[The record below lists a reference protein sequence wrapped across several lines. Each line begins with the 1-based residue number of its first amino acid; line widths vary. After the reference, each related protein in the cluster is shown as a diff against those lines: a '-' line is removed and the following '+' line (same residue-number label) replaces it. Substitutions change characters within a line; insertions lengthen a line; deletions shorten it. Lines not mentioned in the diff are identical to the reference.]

1 MRRIL
6 LSFMTIALVSAL
18 IGGGV
23 YAYFSDTETSTGN
36 TFTAGTLDLQ
46 VGSADPCT
54 ETLTVGNLKPTDS
67 GTAAS
72 WLTQNIGSVT
82 GDLSIQLGAI
92 TNNENTRSEVE
103 IAAGDTTDT
112 TGELGTLLEVA
123 FWMDADKSGDWSSGD
138 YYLKS
143 DGTSVSWLTGETAL
157 PAAAYAILNNY
168 DSDSWSDVQTINGTT
183 EAGNFRVEYDFPEG
197 GSGDNV
203 AQSDD
208 CVFDIT
214 FTLNQL

>member
-6 LSFMTIALVSAL
+6 LSLMIIALVGAL
-18 IGGGV
+18 IGGGI
-23 YAYFSDTETSTGN
+23 YAYFSDTEASTGN

-54 ETLTVGNLKPTDS
+54 ETISIGNLKPTES
-67 GTAAS
+67 GNAGT
-72 WLTQNIGSVT
+72 WLTQNTGSINGT
-82 GDLSIQLGAI
+82 LDIELSAI

-103 IAAGDTTDT
+103 TAAGDTTDDP
-112 TGELGTLLEVA
+112 GELGTLLEVA
-123 FWMDADKSGDWSSGD
+123 FWMDVDKSNDWSDGD

-143 DGTSVSWLTGETAL
+143 DGTKVSWTSGTVL
-157 PAAAYAILNNY
+157 PAEAYAILNDY
-168 DSDSWSDVQTINGTT
+168 DSDSWSDVQTVNATS

-208 CVFDIT
+208 CIFDIT
-214 FTLNQL
+214 FTLNQA